1 MPWWPTT
8 DPWRHRWRPQVEAF
22 WRDLDLGPV
31 TVVAGEEGIGRNAGI
46 RASDADVI
54 VSADADASVAPDAAR
69 AAVLMAAEKPGLVVP
84 HDRFVFLSQAVCT
97 ALTVREAAGAIVGW
111 RWPDYRDAESMAE
124 YSVGGIVVFS
134 RATWEQAGGYDEGIV
149 RGYDGAFAVACGSLR
164 RGAAADARRPDP
176 FLASAPGGQGRP
188 VGAEVRA
195 YEEAAREGPDAMRA
209 HIASR

>member
-54 VSADADASVAPDAAR
+54 VSADADAIVAPDAAR

-149 RGYDGAFAVACGSLR
+149 RGYDGAFAVACGSLVGEQR
-164 RGAAADARRPDP
+164 RMRGDLIHFWHQRPEDKGDP
-176 FLASAPGGQGRP
+176 WAQ
-188 VGAEVRA
+188 VRA